1 MAWRHLITGGY
12 MKKPITIIIVVAL
25 IGALGAAVA
34 ARLMK
39 PKEEMQV
46 KELPAVTVTT
56 LSTGTIER
64 ETSLM
69 GTIQPSDTY
78 HVMPKTSGEIIEIFV
93 QNGDQV
99 KQGDPIARIDNQK
112 AIDSAKAA
120 YDSANASLQASQN
133 QANTATDALNRMT
146 PLYQAGDVS
155 PQTYTSTLNSANA
168 AQSQA
173 AAARAQ
179 VNSAKLQYDTQVE
192 YSTVTAPA
200 DGTIQN
206 QNMTLNAPVSQSSE
220 LCVITGSGQRKV
232 KFSVTEDVLN
242 NLSQG
247 QKVTVEKN
255 STVYEGTITDLSRLV
270 DSSSGLFSVEAV
282 LSHAEALTDGV
293 AAKVQLVSATARDAL
308 IVPVDYV
315 YYSSGNPYVY
325 VYENGIARR
334 AFITLGITSDSE
346 YQVLDGITGS
356 DMVVSSWTE
365 DIYDGASV
373 RIIDENGN
381 IAAN

>member
-1 MAWRHLITGGY
+1 MAWRHIKTGGY
-12 MKKPITIIIVVAL
+12 MKKPITIIIVVAI

-120 YDSANASLQASQN
+120 YDSANASLQASQD

-242 NLSQG
+242 NLSLG

-325 VYENGIARR
+325 IYENGIAKRV
-334 AFITLGITSDSE
+334 FITLGITGDSE

>member
-1 MAWRHLITGGY
+1 
-12 MKKPITIIIVVAL
+12 MKKPVTIIIIVAL
-25 IGALGAAVA
+25 IAGLGVAVV

-46 KELPAVTVTT
+46 KELPAVT
-56 LSTGTIER
+56 LSKASIGTIER

-69 GTIQPSDTY
+69 GKILPSDTY
-78 HVMPKTSGEIIEIFV
+78 HVMPKTSGEIIEIYV

-99 KQGDPIARIDNQK
+99 KQGDPIAKIDNQK

-120 YDSANASLQASQN
+120 YDSANASLQAAQD
-133 QANTATDALNRMT
+133 QANTAADALNRMT
-146 PLYQAGDVS
+146 PLYQAGDVA
-155 PQTYTSTLNSANA
+155 PQTYTSTVNSANA

-179 VNSAKLQYDTQVE
+179 VDSAKLQYDTQIE

-206 QNMTLNAPVSQSSE
+206 QNMTLNSTVSQSSE
-220 LCVITGSGQRKV
+220 LCVITGSGQMKV
-232 KFSVTEDVLN
+232 KFSVTEDILN
-242 NLSQG
+242 NLSLG

-255 STVYEGTITDLSRLV
+255 SSVYEGTISDLSRLV
-270 DSSSGLFSVEAV
+270 DSSTGLFSVEAE
-282 LSHAEALTDGV
+282 LANADALADGV
-293 AAKVQLVSATARDAL
+293 AAKVQLVSATAKDTL
-308 IVPVDYV
+308 IIPPDYV

-325 VYENGIARR
+325 LYEDGTAKRT
-334 AFITLGITSDSE
+334 FITLGITADSE
-346 YQVLDGITGS
+346 YQVLDGIKET
-356 DMVVSSWTE
+356 DKIVSSWTE

-381 IAAN
+381 IKAN

>member
-1 MAWRHLITGGY
+1 
-12 MKKPITIIIVVAL
+12 MKKAVSIIIVVAV

-46 KELPAVTVTT
+46 KELPAVTITN

-69 GTIQPSDTY
+69 GKIEPSDTY
-78 HVMPKTSGEIIEIFV
+78 HVMPKTSGEIIEIYV
-93 QNGDQV
+93 QNGDRV
-99 KQGDPIARIDNQK
+99 KQGDPIAKIDNQK

-120 YDSANASLQASQN
+120 YDSASASLQAAQD
-133 QANTATDALNRMT
+133 QANTATDSLNRMT
-146 PLYQAGDVS
+146 PLYQAGDVA
-155 PQTYTSTLNSANA
+155 PQTYTQTLNSANA

-179 VNSAKLQYDTQVE
+179 LNSAKLQYDTQVE

-206 QNMTLNAPVSQSSE
+206 QNMTINGTVSQSSE

-232 KFSVTEDVLN
+232 IFSVTEDILN
-242 NLSQG
+242 NLSLG

-255 STVYEGTITDLSRLV
+255 SSKYEGTISDISRLV
-270 DSSSGLFSVEAV
+270 DSSTGLFAVEAQ
-282 LSHAEALTDGV
+282 LKNADALADGV
-293 AAKVQLVSATARDAL
+293 AAKVQLVSATAKDV
-308 IVPVDYV
+308 IIIPSDYV

-325 VYENGIARR
+325 VYENGTARR
-334 AFITLGITSDSE
+334 TFITLGITADSE
-346 YQVLDGITGS
+346 YQVIDGITEK
-356 DMVVSSWTE
+356 DNIVSSWTE

-381 IAAN
+381 IAAD

>member
-1 MAWRHLITGGY
+1 
-12 MKKPITIIIVVAL
+12 MKKAVTIIIVVAV

-34 ARLMK
+34 ARIMK

-56 LSTGTIER
+56 LSTGNIDR
-64 ETSLM
+64 ETSLI
-69 GTIQPSDTY
+69 GKIEPSDTY
-78 HVMPKTSGEIIEIFV
+78 HVMPKTSGEIIEIYV

-99 KQGDPIARIDNQK
+99 KQGEPIAKIDNQK

-120 YDSANASLQASQN
+120 YDSASASLQAAQD
-133 QANTATDALNRMT
+133 QANTAADALNRMT
-146 PLYQAGDVS
+146 PLFQAGDVA
-155 PQTYTSTLNSANA
+155 PQTYTQTLNSANA

-206 QNMTLNAPVSQSSE
+206 QNMTMNGMVSQSSE

-242 NLSQG
+242 NLSLG

-255 STVYEGTITDLSRLV
+255 SSVYEGTISDLSRLI
-270 DSSSGLFSVEAV
+270 DSSTGLFSVEAQ
-282 LSHAEALTDGV
+282 LQNADALADGV
-293 AAKVQLVSATARDAL
+293 AAKVKLVSATAKDAL
-308 IVPVDYV
+308 VIPADYI

-325 VYENGIARR
+325 VYENGIAKRT
-334 AFITLGITSDSE
+334 FITLGITNDSE
-346 YQVLDGITGS
+346 YQVTDGITAS
-356 DMVVSSWTE
+356 DRIVSSWTE

-381 IAAN
+381 ITAD

>member
-1 MAWRHLITGGY
+1 
-12 MKKPITIIIVVAL
+12 MKKIGKVIIAVVIVAV
-25 IGALGAAVA
+25 IGAAVT

-39 PKEEMQV
+39 PKEEMQM
-46 KELPAVTVTT
+46 KELPAVTLATAA
-56 LSTGTIER
+56 TGTIER
-64 ETSLM
+64 ETALM
-69 GTIQPSDTY
+69 GKIQPSDTY
-78 HVMPKTSGEIIEIFV
+78 HVMPKTSGEIIEIYV

-112 AIDSAKAA
+112 AIDSAKAT
-120 YDSANASLQASQN
+120 YDSASASLRAAQD

-146 PLYQAGDVS
+146 PLYQAGDVA
-155 PQTYTSTLNSANA
+155 PQTYTQTLNSANA

-179 VNSAKLQYDTQVE
+179 LNSAKLQYDTQVE
-192 YSTVTAPA
+192 YSTVTAPS
-200 DGTIQN
+200 DGTVQN
-206 QNMTLNAPVSQSSE
+206 QNMTLNGTVSQSSE

-232 KFSVTEDVLN
+232 KFNVTEDILN
-242 NLSQG
+242 NLSLG

-255 STVYEGTITDLSRLV
+255 STTYEGTISDLSRLI
-270 DSSSGLFSVEAV
+270 DSSTGLFAVEAE
-282 LSHAEALTDGV
+282 LKNADALADGV
-293 AAKVQLVSATARDAL
+293 AAKVELISATAKDAM
-308 IVPVDYV
+308 IIPSDYV

-325 VYENGIARR
+325 VYENGIAKRV
-334 AFITLGITSDSE
+334 FITLGITNDSE
-346 YQVLDGITGS
+346 YQVIDGITKE
-356 DMVVSSWTE
+356 DKIVSSWTN

>member
-1 MAWRHLITGGY
+1 
-12 MKKPITIIIVVAL
+12 MKKPFTIIIVVAL

-39 PKEEMQV
+39 PEEEMQV

-242 NLSQG
+242 NLSLG